1 MVDNFLDKFLIDFND
16 KKNIEISPELE
27 ALFNKLVEDFTN
39 SLLNLLI
46 NNLTSDPEQSKEN
59 VKKG

>member
-27 ALFNKLVEDFTN
+27 TLFNKLVEDFTN